1 MEAISPR
8 RKRNRELPSTV
19 LLHSLLGQPV
29 SSLNFQLSTVSSG
42 PSMLAVVRRGSDSH
56 APKLIAVILLE
67 EHVPLFAALED
78 FFLVRRDLFADIQ
91 LNLLFFLQ
99 RSRQDQHHLL
109 PDGVPIIHKFHVVA
123 RHQHVRNLVRQSH
136 DLFPAQSHPSSS
148 LSNRASSPVTVARHP
163 QFPVTNFEFL
173 ISHFQPLSQ
182 NQLAI
187 PRQLLLRLLVHL
199 LIRNARTPHLVL
211 MHNQELAHFL
221 VEPVFDGELF
231 HHPQPHAVDYGV
243 GCIRFN
249 VAALHQA
256 FHHFFGHVRH
266 VIPDNQHLY
275 AFPLRISK
283 KTSLLAARTKCK
295 EGRRIARNFCSLVRR
310 FILSAAKGMPRPIPA
325 INANLEAH
333 SHTKREHMHS
343 R

>member
-136 DLFPAQSHPSSS
+136 NLFPAKSHSRSHFLLSS
-148 LSNRASSPVTVARHP
+148 
-163 QFPVTNFEFL
+163 FWFL
-173 ISHFQPLSQ
+173 ICTFYF
-182 NQLAI
+182 
-187 PRQLLLRLLVHL
+187 R
-199 LIRNARTPHLVL
+199 
-211 MHNQELAHFL
+211 FL
-221 VEPVFDGELF
+221 VSTF
-231 HHPQPHAVDYGV
+231 
-243 GCIRFN
+243 
-249 VAALHQA
+249 
-256 FHHFFGHVRH
+256 
-266 VIPDNQHLY
+266 
-275 AFPLRISK
+275 
-283 KTSLLAARTKCK
+283 
-295 EGRRIARNFCSLVRR
+295 
-310 FILSAAKGMPRPIPA
+310 
-325 INANLEAH
+325 
-333 SHTKREHMHS
+333 
-343 R
+343 